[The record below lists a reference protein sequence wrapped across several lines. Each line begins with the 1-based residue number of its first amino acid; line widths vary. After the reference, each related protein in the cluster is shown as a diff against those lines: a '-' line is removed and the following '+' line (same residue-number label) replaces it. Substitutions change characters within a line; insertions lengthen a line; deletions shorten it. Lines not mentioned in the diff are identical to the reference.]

1 MSPNGSDRS
10 SRRPMR
16 RKLPQVLAAGL
27 VLATSTGCTYKDFPN
42 LGMPNPA
49 TEEAPRI
56 LSLWQGS
63 WAAAL
68 AVGVLVWGLI
78 IWSWIFHRRSR
89 TKVEVPAQTRYN
101 MPIEALY
108 TIVPFIIIAVL
119 FYFTARDES
128 ELLKT
133 SKKPDHVINV
143 VGYQWS
149 WGFNYLENVD
159 GKPDTTNIDSK
170 ELSAIPDKWK
180 KNVPAGA
187 DGVYDEGIPG
197 TRNPQ
202 TGNPGPTLWLP
213 KGETVQFVL
222 TSRDV
227 IHSFWVVPFLM
238 KQDVIPGHTN
248 VFEVTPNKEGTF
260 MGKCAELCGVDHS
273 RMLFNVK
280 VVSPDKYRE
289 HLKDLA
295 KKGQTGYLPS
305 GIKQTDHARNA
316 ETNNK

>member
-27 VLATSTGCTYKDFPN
+27 VLATATGCTYKDFPR
-42 LGMPNPA
+42 LGMPTPV
-49 TEEAPRI
+49 TDEAPRI

-68 AVGVLVWGLI
+68 ATGVLVWGLI
-78 IWSWIFHRRSR
+78 IWSVIFHRRSR
-89 TKVEVPAQTRYN
+89 SKVEVPPQTRYN

-128 ELLKT
+128 AILKT
-133 SKKPDHVINV
+133 SKKPDHIVNV
-143 VGYQWS
+143 VGFQWS
-149 WGFNYLENVD
+149 WAFNYLENVD
-159 GKPDTTNIDSK
+159 GKKSTSNINS
-170 ELSAIPDKWK
+170 SALDGIPTKWK
-180 KNVPAGA
+180 KGAPAGA
-187 DGVYDEGIPG
+187 DGVYDSGTPG
-197 TRNPQ
+197 ERNPQ

-280 VVSPDKYRE
+280 VVSPERYRE

-305 GIKQTDHARNA
+305 GIAQTDHARNA
-316 ETNNK
+316 ETKNQ